1 MNQRIRGGSDHRL
14 GNPTRVNHA
23 RKFPQ
28 ALARIQAR
36 GRLETCERTQNQ
48 PSTTTRHASTRAQ
61 RGHSPP
67 RARPRPHRRAPRSRY
82 RTSRCSLSGRAPRSC
97 GRSVP
102 SPISDEANR
111 DLLRTTAPGA
121 DCPGTRAGESS
132 SRAIPSPL
140 PPTERPSSPSA
151 ARRSSPH
158 GDHSIAFRP
167 TTGCCGCNPRHL
179 PLYLRLQPDIVLPQ
193 SLAYPRNAE
202 LDFRGVSGPKR
213 TGVSQFHSN
222 FDVFHSSRTH
232 DKRFARRRQ
241 IRASEPSVRCSSD
254 WHRPCTK
261 LRASTRFDLVAGGRE
276 LRPAGS
282 ATGRL
287 PHFEHSPSC
296 CLVRYADDDGRSAA
310 PP

>member
-61 RGHSPP
+61 RGHLAT
-67 RARPRPHRRAPRSRY
+67 RARPRPHRRAPHSRC
-82 RTSRCSLSGRAPRSC
+82 RTSRRSVSGRAPRSC
-97 GRSVP
+97 GQSVP
-102 SPISDEANR
+102 MPIAGEANR
-111 DLLRTTAPGA
+111 GLLRTTAPGP
-121 DCPGTRAGESS
+121 DGPVSAGGAS
-132 SRAIPSPL
+132 SRAARHLQPMVL
-140 PPTERPSSPSA
+140 RPQ
-151 ARRSSPH
+151 RSSTGRH
-158 GDHSIAFRP
+158 LRDHSIAFRP

-222 FDVFHSSRTH
+222 FDLFHSSLSH
-232 DKRFARRRQ
+232 DKRFAR
-241 IRASEPSVRCSSD
+241 
-254 WHRPCTK
+254 
-261 LRASTRFDLVAGGRE
+261 LR
-276 LRPAGS
+276 
-282 ATGRL
+282 
-287 PHFEHSPSC
+287 
-296 CLVRYADDDGRSAA
+296 
-310 PP
+310 